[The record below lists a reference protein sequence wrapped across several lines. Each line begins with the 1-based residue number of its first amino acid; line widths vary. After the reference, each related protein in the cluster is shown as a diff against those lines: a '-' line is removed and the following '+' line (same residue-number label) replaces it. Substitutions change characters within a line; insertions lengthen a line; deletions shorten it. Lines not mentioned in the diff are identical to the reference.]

1 MRIGLFYQIQVPK
14 PWTPSSESQRIY
26 EALEQI
32 PYAEQMGFAS
42 VWFSEHHFRP
52 VWSHNSAPDLTLAAV
67 SQRTSRIRLGIG
79 VVLAPIHHPLHVAA
93 RMATLDILSHGRVDV
108 GLGRTGYPYQ
118 LTPYGTDLR
127 DTRGMWQ
134 EFADVL
140 PRIWTQE
147 EISYHGTYYQIP
159 RREVLPKPLQHPHPP
174 LWSACGSDET
184 ARLTGSL
191 GMGGLFGS
199 EGGPDRVQQ
208 LMVLYQDALRIA
220 PGNGVGLR
228 RRTALMTA
236 GYCHEDP
243 QVVAQRGTQLVG
255 WYIEQQRERARLVWR
270 DYDPSTVPPDYQAIT
285 RATSA
290 SPVGRIRGS
299 PRRRRCASKA
309 QSSVSARQR
318 TVSGFSKYTRPSALR
333 RCFYCVPSDRRSTR
347 RCSIPFVS
355 LGSRSSRTSRSACHV
370 QRWCKHRRNLR
381 VSVMCFLDCKIHLSS
396 RVTCSSRTTPRG
408 IATLNDHSGKPPG
421 DTGRRPLIWRVSMQ
435 LILASEP

>member
-14 PWTPSSESQRIY
+14 PWSPSSEAQRIY

-32 PYAEQMGFAS
+32 PYAEQQGFES

-52 VWSHNSAPDLTLAAV
+52 VWSHNSAPDLTLAAA
-67 SQRTSRIRLGIG
+67 SQRTSTIRLGVG
-79 VVLAPIHHPLHVAA
+79 VVLAPIHHPLHVAQ

-118 LTPYGTDLR
+118 LTPYGADLH

-147 EISYHGTYYQIP
+147 EISYDGTYYHIP
-159 RREVLPKPLQHPHPP
+159 RREVLPKPVQRPHPP

-199 EGGPDRVQQ
+199 EGGPDRGRQ
-208 LMVLYQDALRIA
+208 LMALYQDALRTA
-220 PGNGVGLR
+220 PGNGTGPAPR
-228 RRTALMTA
+228 AALMTA

-243 QVVAQRGTQLVG
+243 RVVAERGTELVA

-270 DYDPSTVPPDYQAIT
+270 DYDPLSGLLRARSAPRQRAASGRAHTPGGARARHEVLRRHAGRLHPVSRAVRSLGHRGSNSAVRSRAGAARGGAQHYSPFWRAGDPALPGQGAARGDRAGIGVICVLMHRTIVGADLATMRPRLQA
-285 RATSA
+285 
-290 SPVGRIRGS
+290 VGRALV
-299 PRRRRCASKA
+299 RRR
-309 QSSVSARQR
+309 
-318 TVSGFSKYTRPSALR
+318 
-333 RCFYCVPSDRRSTR
+333 
-347 RCSIPFVS
+347 
-355 LGSRSSRTSRSACHV
+355 
-370 QRWCKHRRNLR
+370 
-381 VSVMCFLDCKIHLSS
+381 
-396 RVTCSSRTTPRG
+396 
-408 IATLNDHSGKPPG
+408 
-421 DTGRRPLIWRVSMQ
+421 
-435 LILASEP
+435 

>member
-1 MRIGLFYQIQVPK
+1 MRVGLFYQIQVPK
-14 PWTPSSESQRIY
+14 PWTQESKSQRIH

-32 PYAEQMGFAS
+32 PFAEEQGFAS

-93 RMATLDILSHGRVDV
+93 RMATLDILSRGRVDV

-118 LTPYGTDLR
+118 LTPFGSDLQ
-127 DTRGMWQ
+127 DTRGMWL

-147 EISYHGTYYQIP
+147 TIAHEGKYFQFLP
-159 RREVLPKPLQHPHPP
+159 REVLPKPVQRPHPP

-199 EGGPDRVQQ
+199 EGGPDRVRQ
-208 LMVLYQDALRIA
+208 LMALYQDALRTA
-220 PGNGVGLR
+220 PSGAAAPTVVAPTR
-228 RRTALMTA
+228 RAALMTA

-243 QVVAQRGTQLVG
+243 RVVRQRGTELVG

-270 DYDPSTVPPDYQAIT
+270 DYDPSTVPPDYQGYYARDQRLAAGPHPGEPT
-285 RATSA
+285 PAEVREQGTSFC
-290 SPVGRIRGS
+290 VGTPAECIRFLELY
-299 PRRRRCASKA
+299 K
-309 QSSVSARQR
+309 
-318 TVSGFSKYTRPSALR
+318 
-333 RCFYCVPSDRRSTR
+333 
-347 RCSIPFVS
+347 S
-355 LGSRSSRTSRSACHV
+355 LGIDEV
-370 QRWCKHRRNLR
+370 
-381 VSVMCFLDCKIHLSS
+381 FLLCAIGPAQHQE
-396 RVTCSSRTTPRG
+396 V
-408 IATLNDHSGKPPG
+408 LNTIRLFGEQVIPHFRAKPPHG
-421 DTGRRPLIWRVSMQ
+421 SAAHAT
-435 LILASEP
+435 A